1 MVNNTNRVRSRFEE
15 RALGNVRRLFLPNRP
30 NRTKTVDYIFT
41 TGSSSRTVT
50 RKVANKPC
58 Y

>member
-30 NRTKTVDYIFT
+30 NRTKTVRSHRLHFYNRQQQPNGDAK
-41 TGSSSRTVT
+41 SS
-50 RKVANKPC
+50 K
-58 Y
+58 